1 MSALLDVQGLAKR
14 FGGLLATDGVT
25 LAVERGGI
33 HALIGPNG
41 AGKSTLINQLSGAL
55 PSDAGRIVFDG
66 RDVTALSMHARVAA
80 GLARSYQVT
89 NVFRRFSAL
98 DSVALAIQARN
109 GSSLRFWRPVASE
122 RAMFDEA
129 EAVLARVGL
138 QHRMDVPAAA
148 LAHGEQRQLEVALAL
163 ATRPRLLLLDEPM
176 AGQGPEE
183 SARMV
188 ALLASLKGEV
198 TMLLVEHDM
207 DAVFRLAD
215 TITVLVYGR
224 VIATDTPSA
233 IRAHAEVRKAYLG
246 DSVGD
251 SVGDGVTDAGSDGV
265 SDRDGHPM
273 RDDGARRADP
283 RVGGP
288 PGAAA

>member
-138 QHRMDVPAAA
+138 Q
-148 LAHGEQRQLEVALAL
+148 Q
-163 ATRPRLLLLDEPM
+163 LDEPM